1 MQQMARPQTLRISR
15 ELNTAISAPV
25 PIVARQIRKIALR
38 TKLEAGNAIIWPP
51 RIMLE
56 PAALRAW
63 AVRLE
68 WARAWKVQRWLER
81 LVRGPPGRWRSR
93 WSRLPTP
100 QFTTPPPPGASTTP

>member
-38 TKLEAGNAIIWPP
+38 TKLEAGNEIIWPP

-81 LVRGPPGRWRSR
+81 LGRGRRGRRRPR
-93 WSRLPTP
+93 WSRLPTR
-100 QFTTPPPPGASTTP
+100 QLLAAAPPAA